1 MPIDPK
7 ETTKKSEAPIAP
19 PFGDEDP
26 GSEGVQRGLDVAE
39 DELRSAMT
47 EVYEAEALRSDD
59 VQEALDDIDYEEG
72 QQERSRP
79 AHEPGNRVVSE
90 T

>member
-26 GSEGVQRGLDVAE
+26 ESEGVQRGLDVAE
-39 DELRSAMT
+39 DELRSA
-47 EVYEAEALRSDD
+47 VADLYEAEALRSD
-59 VQEALDDIDYEEG
+59 VVEESLDDIDYEEG
-72 QQERSRP
+72 QPERSRP
-79 AHEPGNRVVSE
+79 AHEPGNPVISE
-90 T
+90 I